1 MWMLFAFG
9 SAFFAGIT
17 AILAKCGI
25 RNTNSNV
32 ATAIRT
38 VIVFIFSWIMVGIAG
53 SWKDIGQISTTT
65 FIFLILSGL
74 STGASW
80 LFYFKALQI
89 GNINKVAAVDKT
101 SVVLTIILSFIFFQE
116 PINLYKIIGIL
127 GITIGTYMMLEKK
140 ESNVEEKGNR
150 WFLYAILSVIFASMT
165 TILGKIGITDIE
177 SNLGTAIRTSVVL
190 IMAWMIVFITNNQ
203 NTLKHIPKREYIFL
217 CLSGLATGCSWLC
230 FYRALQIGP
239 ASLVTPIDKLSIVV
253 TVVFSHLVL
262 HEKVAKKAWI
272 GLFFIVSGTLLMLFY

>member
-1 MWMLFAFG
+1 MWILFAFG

-53 SWKDIGQISTTT
+53 SWKDIGQISSTT

>member
-1 MWMLFAFG
+1 MWILFAFG

-53 SWKDIGQISTTT
+53 SWKDIGQISSTT

-239 ASLVTPIDKLSIVV
+239 ASLVTPIDKLRIVV
-253 TVVFSHLVL
+253 TVVFSHLFL
-262 HEKVAKKAWI
+262 HEKVAKKPWK
-272 GLFFIVSGTLLMLFY
+272 GLFLILSGTLLMLFY

>member
-1 MWMLFAFG
+1 MWILFAFG

-53 SWKDIGQISTTT
+53 SWKDIGQISSTT

-190 IMAWMIVFITNNQ
+190 IMALMIVFITNNQ

>member
-1 MWMLFAFG
+1 MWILFAFG

-38 VIVFIFSWIMVGIAG
+38 VIVFIFSWIMVGITG
-53 SWKDIGQISTTT
+53 SWKDIGQISSTT

-262 HEKVAKKAWI
+262 HEKVSKKAWI
-272 GLFFIVSGTLLMLFY
+272 GLLFIVSGTLLMLF

>member
-1 MWMLFAFG
+1 MWILFAFG
-9 SAFFAGIT
+9 SAFFSGIT

-53 SWKDIGQISTTT
+53 SWKDIGQISSTT

>member
-9 SAFFAGIT
+9 SSFFAGIT

-53 SWKDIGQISTTT
+53 SWKNIVQISTTT

-101 SVVLTIILSFIFFQE
+101 SAVLTIILSFIFFQE
-116 PINLYKIIGIL
+116 PINLYKIIGIV

-140 ESNVEEKGNR
+140 ESNVQEKGNR

-177 SNLGTAIRTSVVL
+177 INLGTAIRTSVVL

-203 NTLKHIPKREYIFL
+203 NTLKHIPKKEYIFL

-262 HEKVAKKAWI
+262 HEKVSKKAWI
-272 GLFFIVSGTLLMLFY
+272 GLLFIVSGTLLMLF

>member
-1 MWMLFAFG
+1 
-9 SAFFAGIT
+9 
-17 AILAKCGI
+17 
-25 RNTNSNV
+25 
-32 ATAIRT
+32 
-38 VIVFIFSWIMVGIAG
+38 IFSWIMVGIAG
-53 SWKDIGQISTTT
+53 SWKDIGQISSTT

>member
-1 MWMLFAFG
+1 MWILFAFG

-25 RNTNSNV
+25 HNTNSNV

-53 SWKDIGQISTTT
+53 SWKDIGQISSTT

>member
-1 MWMLFAFG
+1 MWILFAFG

-53 SWKDIGQISTTT
+53 SWKDIGQISSTT

-203 NTLKHIPKREYIFL
+203 NTLKHIPKKEYIFL

>member
-116 PINLYKIIGIL
+116 PINLYKIIGIA

-203 NTLKHIPKREYIFL
+203 NTLKHIPKKEYIFL

-272 GLFFIVSGTLLMLFY
+272 GLLFIVSGTLLMLF

>member
-1 MWMLFAFG
+1 MWILFAFG

-25 RNTNSNV
+25 RNTNSNA

-53 SWKDIGQISTTT
+53 SWKDIGQISSTT

>member
-1 MWMLFAFG
+1 MWILFAFG

-53 SWKDIGQISTTT
+53 SWKDIGQISSTT

-272 GLFFIVSGTLLMLFY
+272 GLFFIVSGTLLMLF

>member
-1 MWMLFAFG
+1 MWILFAFG

-53 SWKDIGQISTTT
+53 SWKDIGQISSTT

-177 SNLGTAIRTSVVL
+177 SNLGTAIRTNVVL

>member
-1 MWMLFAFG
+1 MWILFAFG

-53 SWKDIGQISTTT
+53 SWKDIGQISSTT

-272 GLFFIVSGTLLMLFY
+272 GLLFIVSGTLLMLFY